1 MSAIEWFAR
10 NRVAANLIMI
20 VALAGGAIAIFGLP
34 VGGSGSKAQASAIT
48 QEVFPEFSLD
58 LITVSVLYLG
68 AAPAEVEEG
77 VCIRIEEA
85 VQGLDGIKQVNSSS
99 SEGIGVVTIELRLDA
114 DARKVLDEVKA
125 RVDAID
131 TFPEETE
138 KPVITELTNRTEVI
152 DVAVYGDADE
162 KSLRTLAEQ
171 VRDEI
176 SNLPGITLVELS
188 NARPYEISIEV
199 SENDLR
205 RYGLSFDYVADAVR
219 RSSLDL
225 PGGAVETAG
234 GEILLRT
241 KGQAYSGREFEDLVL
256 LTRPDGTQLLLGDVA
271 RVIDGFE
278 DTDQASYFNGLP
290 AMLIQVFRT
299 GDQSALGIA
308 DSVNEYVIEA
318 QSRMPEGVRLMPW
331 KNMADILRAR
341 RDLLVKNGIMGLL
354 LVFTCLSLFLR
365 FRLAFWVGVGLAI
378 SFMGTFLLM
387 PALDVSINL
396 ISLFAFILVLG
407 IVVDDAII
415 VGENVY
421 THQHRSRLGLDGA
434 INGAREVGTPVI
446 FAVLTTVAA
455 FSPLLFIEGTM
466 GKVMRVIPL
475 IVIPCLLWS
484 LVESLWVLPAH
495 LSHYKAKDAP
505 DNLWRRFQAHFS
517 NGLRSFIEKVYS
529 PTLELALRWR
539 YLTLAIGVG
548 TLILT
553 LGLVLGGFVR
563 FFFFPAVEADYISA
577 ALEMPPG
584 TPAEVTAEAVDRLER
599 GAEAASLEIKER
611 TGEDVFEYTVSAVG
625 SHPFRAAQR
634 QNIGEVGGG
643 QKTSNLGEL
652 TIELLPAEERSLGSQ
667 EIADIWRD
675 KVGAIPD
682 AVELDYTASIFSTG
696 ADIDVQLTGPDLE
709 QLSRAAEELKRRLAE
724 YPGVHEIT
732 DSFRTGKQEIKL
744 AIKPEAEL
752 LGLKLAD
759 LARQVR
765 QAFYGEEAQRIQRGR
780 DDVRIMV
787 RYPEEERRSLSDLEN
802 MRIRMPDGAEVPFSE
817 VAALQAG
824 RGYSSITR
832 VDRRRAVNVTAD
844 VDPAKGT
851 PGDIIADL
859 DNRVLPEV
867 LFNYPGISY
876 TFEGT
881 QAEQRDTMGGL
892 LRGFALAL
900 LIIFALLAVPL
911 RSYIQPVLIMSAI
924 PFGIIGAVWGHA
936 MMGINLTIMSM
947 FGVVAL
953 AGVVVNDSLVM
964 VDFINRHS
972 KTTDDFAKAIR
983 QAGVARFR
991 PILLTS
997 LTTFAGLSPLML
1009 EKSMQA
1015 KFLIPMAVSLGFGVI
1030 FATPI
1035 TLILVPS
1042 GYMALQDIRRLIPW
1056 LREEQGEDLA
1066 SPKAEL
1072 GVNMP
1077 LPEVS
1082 DD

>member
-1 MSAIEWFAR
+1 MNPIAWFAK
-10 NRVAANLIMI
+10 NRVAANLIMV
-20 VALAGGAIAIFGLP
+20 VALVGGAVAIFGLP
-34 VGGSGSKAQASAIT
+34 VGGKAQSSAIT

-58 LITVSVLYLG
+58 LITISVLYLG

-85 VQGLDGIKQVNSSS
+85 VQGLDGIKKVSSS
-99 SEGIGVVTIELRLDA
+99 AAEGIGVVTIELRLDA
-114 DARKVLDEVKA
+114 DSRKVLDEVKA

-162 KSLRTLAEQ
+162 HSLRTLAEQ

-188 NARPYEISIEV
+188 NARPFEVSIEV
-199 SENDLR
+199 SEGALR
-205 RYGLSFDYVADAVR
+205 RHGLSFDFVADAVR

-225 PGGAVETAG
+225 PGGAVKTEG

-256 LTRPDGTQLLLGDVA
+256 LTRPDGTHLLLGDVA
-271 RVIDGFE
+271 TVVDGFE
-278 DTDQASYFNGLP
+278 DTDQESRFNGHP
-290 AMLIQVFRT
+290 AMLLQVFRV
-299 GDQSALGIA
+299 GDQSALQIA
-308 DSVNEYVIEA
+308 DSVNEYVVEA
-318 QSRMPEGVRLMPW
+318 QRRMPEGVTLTTW
-331 KNMADILRAR
+331 KNMADILRGR
-341 RDLLVKNGIMGLL
+341 RDLLIRNGIMGLL

-378 SFMGTFLLM
+378 SFMGTFLIM
-387 PALDVSINL
+387 PAIDVSINL

-421 THQHRSRLGLDGA
+421 THQHRSGLGLEGS
-434 INGAREVGTPVI
+434 ISGAREVGTPVI

-455 FSPLLFIEGTM
+455 FAPMLFIEGSM
-466 GKVMRVIPL
+466 GKVMRVIPM

-495 LSHYKAKDAP
+495 LSHYKAKEAP
-505 DNLWRRFQAHFS
+505 ENLWRRFQAHFS
-517 NGLRSFIEKVYS
+517 RGLRRFIEKVYT
-529 PTLELALRWR
+529 PTLEHALRWR
-539 YLTLAIGVG
+539 YMTLALGIG
-548 TLILT
+548 TLFIT
-553 LGLVLGGFVR
+553 LGLVFGGFVK

-584 TPAEVTAEAVDRLER
+584 TPAEVTAEAVELLEQ
-599 GAEAASLEIKER
+599 GAEMARREIEER
-611 TGEDVFEYTVSAVG
+611 TGEDVYKYTMSAVG

-643 QKTSNLGEL
+643 ARTSNLGEL
-652 TIELLPAEERSLGSQ
+652 TIELLPAENRTLGSE
-667 EIADIWRD
+667 EIADIWREQ
-675 KVGAIPD
+675 VGAIPD
-682 AVELDYTASIFSTG
+682 AIALDYTASIFSTG
-696 ADIDVQLTGPDLE
+696 SDIDVQLTGPDIE
-709 QLSRAAEELKRRLAE
+709 QLSRAAAELKLRLAE
-724 YPGVHEIT
+724 YPGAYEIS
-732 DSFRTGKQEIKL
+732 DSFREGKQEIKL

-780 DDVRIMV
+780 NDVRIMV
-787 RYPEEERRSLSDLEN
+787 RYPEEERRSLADLEN
-802 MRIRMPDGAEVPFSE
+802 MRIRMPDGVEIPFSE
-817 VAALQAG
+817 VAYLDPG

-859 DNRVLPEV
+859 DSRVLPEV
-867 LFNYPGISY
+867 LYNYPGVSY

-892 LRGFALAL
+892 IRGFALAL
-900 LIIFALLAVPL
+900 LFIFALLAIPL
-911 RSYIQPVLIMSAI
+911 RSYFQPVLIMSAI

-936 MMGINLTIMSM
+936 LMGMNLTIMSM

-964 VDFINRHS
+964 VDFINRH
-972 KTTDDFAKAIR
+972 AKETKDLASAIR
-983 QAGVARFR
+983 MAGVARFR

-1015 KFLIPMAVSLGFGVI
+1015 KFLIPMAVSLAFGVI

-1042 GYMALQDIRRLIPW
+1042 GYMVLEDIKGLLTRRQ
-1056 LREEQGEDLA
+1056 RKEDGITSQSA
-1066 SPKAEL
+1066 
-1072 GVNMP
+1072 
-1077 LPEVS
+1077 
-1082 DD
+1082 